1 MRVFL
6 DRLYL
11 FSGYL
16 AGAFMLA
23 IFVLMMVL
31 SAGRPIGLNIP
42 AADDFVSWCMAAMA
56 FLGLAHTFRNGEMIR
71 VGLLIDRLPDKSR
84 HWIEIVCL
92 VVGIGFIGFFSFY
105 ACQLIRDSWRFHEM
119 SQGVI
124 SIPMWIPQIGYAA
137 GLIILLIA
145 FIDEFIHVVRG
156 NPPRYALSLVR
167 RRGARIGPVAQWAE
181 LRLGTLCVDE
191 VAEGRASGAA
201 AARAKVAV
209 GAKAKATVTGSRRTA
224 RR

>member
-11 FSGYL
+11 YSGYL

-23 IFVLMMVL
+23 IFVLMMLL

-71 VGLLIDRLPDKSR
+71 VGLLIDKLPARSR
-84 HWIEIVCL
+84 HWVEIVCL
-92 VVGIGFIGFFSFY
+92 VIGIGFIGFFAFY

-145 FIDEFIHVVRG
+145 FVDEFIHVVRG
-156 NPPRYALSLVR
+156 NLPRYEKPEAQDR
-167 RRGARIGPVAQWAE
+167 RRG
-181 LRLGTLCVDE
+181 
-191 VAEGRASGAA
+191 GRAC
-201 AARAKVAV
+201 RAERRL
-209 GAKAKATVTGSRRTA
+209 TWTSSPSRSFFW
-224 RR
+224 